1 MFPRLNS
8 ENRCSLRED
17 TVVSINTPFLRTQK
31 WQPFVIARTRRAT
44 ETGQIV
50 GTPLFAASVPFPFHF
65 RIVFLPR
72 RPVMSC
78 VSNRRW
84 LIASLVGARAALLAE
99 GVMKTML
106 VSNLKI
112 RLVSLLAL
120 AIVAIVATGLGRAMS
135 AASEQV
141 EGQAPAEK
149 GNAPKVVRVEAPSE
163 KEKDLD
169 KKLQAPGDFSYDNI
183 ELRSILNN
191 LSEKKG
197 INIVIDPSANIHL
210 EEGGE
215 LRVSLQ
221 LRDVPL
227 ETAFRHLMEA
237 GKLGYLKQDG
247 VLVVTSKLKSMVRK
261 VYAVGTL
268 VGDNEDRNLPALTTA
283 IIRTVEPGTW
293 WFPSNQKMFSPFQ
306 DGAAQPKAA
315 PMENGAPPLPVEEGG
330 PASLLVAGTIA
341 YFPATKALVVR
352 HYPEVHREIEELL
365 AKLAKK

>member
-1 MFPRLNS
+1 
-8 ENRCSLRED
+8 
-17 TVVSINTPFLRTQK
+17 
-31 WQPFVIARTRRAT
+31 
-44 ETGQIV
+44 
-50 GTPLFAASVPFPFHF
+50 
-65 RIVFLPR
+65 
-72 RPVMSC
+72 MSY

-84 LIASLVGARAALLAE
+84 LMASLAAARAALFAE
-99 GVMKTML
+99 EGMKTMF
-106 VSNLKI
+106 VSNLRI

-120 AIVAIVATGLGRAMS
+120 AIVATGLGRAMYT
-135 AASEQV
+135 ASEQV

-149 GNAPKVVRVEAPSE
+149 GNAPKVARVEAPSE

-169 KKLQAPGDFSYDNI
+169 KKLQAPGDFSYDNM

-197 INIVIDPSANIHL
+197 INIVIDPSANIPL
-210 EEGGE
+210 EEVGGPSLE

-268 VGDNEDRNLPALTTA
+268 VGDNEERNLPALTTA

-293 WFPSNQKMFSPFQ
+293 WFPPHQKMFNPFQ
-306 DGAAQPKAA
+306 DGAAQPKDGAA
-315 PMENGAPPLPVEEGG
+315 PIGAPPLPVEEGG

-341 YFPATKALVVR
+341 YFPATKSLVVR